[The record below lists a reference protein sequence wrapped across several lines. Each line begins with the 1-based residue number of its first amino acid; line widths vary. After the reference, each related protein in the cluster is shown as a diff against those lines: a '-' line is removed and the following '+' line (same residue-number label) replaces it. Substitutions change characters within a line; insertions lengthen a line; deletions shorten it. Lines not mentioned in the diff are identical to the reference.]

1 MRIAFVS
8 SEAYP
13 FVKTGGLAD
22 VSYSLPRALARRGHD
37 VRLILPR
44 YYRIDRRR
52 FGLRM
57 IDSPLGVPLGFS
69 EKWAAVFESD
79 YVPEFISCFIE
90 HDDYFGRDGLYDE
103 GGAAYADNAERF
115 AFFSRAV
122 LQAMKA
128 LDFAPD
134 IVHANDWQT
143 ALVPVFLKT
152 HYAGDPLFKDTAS
165 VMTVHN
171 GGYQGVFPRNTYY
184 LTQLGWDLFTPEGL
198 EFFDQINYLKGGI
211 LFADEVTTVSRK
223 YAQELQTGEFGYDL
237 APFFAK
243 IGNRLHGIP
252 NGVDYDNWDPSSDPL
267 IPHNYSPEDMGGKS
281 RCKRELQGLMGLEQD
296 GGVPLLGIITRLT
309 YQKGMDVLADTL
321 PLLLA
326 DEELQFVILGQ
337 GEDWITRRFERVRQM
352 FPKRMG
358 IRWDYDER
366 LAHLIEAGCD
376 IYLMP
381 SRYEPCGLNQM
392 YSMRYGTIPVVR
404 ATGGL
409 DDTVEEWDGEAR
421 RGTGFKFDALERG
434 ELYRAV
440 RHAIRCYRRKDEWSA
455 IQANAMNY
463 RRTWSDAVSD
473 YERIYEMARGA

>member
-1 MRIAFVS
+1 
-8 SEAYP
+8 
-13 FVKTGGLAD
+13 
-22 VSYSLPRALARRGHD
+22 
-37 VRLILPR
+37 
-44 YYRIDRRR
+44 
-52 FGLRM
+52 
-57 IDSPLGVPLGFS
+57 
-69 EKWAAVFESD
+69 
-79 YVPEFISCFIE
+79 
-90 HDDYFGRDGLYDE
+90 
-103 GGAAYADNAERF
+103 
-115 AFFSRAV
+115 
-122 LQAMKA
+122 
-128 LDFAPD
+128 
-134 IVHANDWQT
+134 
-143 ALVPVFLKT
+143 
-152 HYAGDPLFKDTAS
+152 
-165 VMTVHN
+165 
-171 GGYQGVFPRNTYY
+171 
-184 LTQLGWDLFTPEGL
+184 
-198 EFFDQINYLKGGI
+198 
-211 LFADEVTTVSRK
+211 
-223 YAQELQTGEFGYDL
+223 
-237 APFFAK
+237 
-243 IGNRLHGIP
+243 
-252 NGVDYDNWDPSSDPL
+252 
-267 IPHNYSPEDMGGKS
+267 MGGKS